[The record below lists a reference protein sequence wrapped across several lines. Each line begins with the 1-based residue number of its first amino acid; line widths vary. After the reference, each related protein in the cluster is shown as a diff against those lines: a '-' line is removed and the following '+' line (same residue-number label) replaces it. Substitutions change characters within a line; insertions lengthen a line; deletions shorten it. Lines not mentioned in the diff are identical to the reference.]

1 MLSIRIVPAMHIFC
15 SWSRLVS
22 RITALISAIAR
33 VTALVSAIARVTTA
47 LASTLVLLVVVV
59 GGIVLRVTFHLLTV
73 VEVLAFSLD
82 ELIGFTACE
91 SGKEVFG
98 HGVVFGDTYGLGNV
112 SVVLRVGN
120 GLGVGQ
126 GVRELKRR

>member
-22 RITALISAIAR
+22 RITALVSAIAR
-33 VTALVSAIARVTTA
+33 ITALVSSVARVTTA

-59 GGIVLRVTFHLLTV
+59 GGIVLRVTSHLLTV

-82 ELIGFTACE
+82 KLIGFTTCE
-91 SGKEVFG
+91 PGEDVFG
-98 HGVVFGDTYGLGNV
+98 HGVIFGDTYGLGNV
-112 SVVLRVGN
+112 LVVL
-120 GLGVGQ
+120 
-126 GVRELKRR
+126 